1 MGYVFT
7 AFVGSLK
14 RTWRGVVSLSLYSWI
29 HHTTTHLMRRVQ
41 RTSQDRTNANTA
53 WVFVKTARSCMVSTR
68 GVIVPGTHTLHLP
81 MSMEVR
87 VQYQTLQLPT
97 CLPHSSI
104 ILTQHMMM
112 MASISFKRRL
122 LTCVDTVW
130 AGVTHVGSVGM
141 GLRSASVKKILLES
155 TVVRMTVVM
164 KMRLPQS
171 QTKTHSVSP
180 DSTKP

>member
-29 HHTTTHLMRRVQ
+29 HQTTTHVMPRVQ
-41 RTSQDRTNANTA
+41 RTSQDRTNANMA
-53 WVFVKTARSCMVSTR
+53 WVSVKTARSYMVSTR